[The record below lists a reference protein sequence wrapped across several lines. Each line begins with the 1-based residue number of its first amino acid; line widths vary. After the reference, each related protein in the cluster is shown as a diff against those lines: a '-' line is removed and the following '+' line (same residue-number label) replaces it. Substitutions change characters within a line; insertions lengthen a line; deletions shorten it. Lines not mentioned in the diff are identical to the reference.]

1 MFVYV
6 LIYITFDVEI
16 TSEMRKLFEF
26 LKNYKNCFDFK
37 NAKIF
42 FEDENE
48 DHVIDLMLDA
58 KSLYEPLYIFSEIE
72 LDVLKNYLLKNLTLN
87 YIREFINRASALML
101 FVFKKTIVF
110 DSVSIIKN

>member
-6 LIYITFDVEI
+6 LIYITLDVEI
-16 TSEMRKLFEF
+16 TFDMRKLFEL
-26 LKNYKNCFDFK
+26 LKNYEDCFDFK

-42 FEDENE
+42 FEHENE

-58 KSLYEPLYIFSEIE
+58 KSLYESLYILFKIE

-87 YIREFINRASALML
+87 RI
-101 FVFKKTIVF
+101 
-110 DSVSIIKN
+110 